1 MFLQFWDTQ
10 PTNFALNNHKKKS
23 FSKKVIFLQINRSVK
38 PKTVEFY
45 MKKYILG
52 IFAIAVISACTSQ
65 QDKAMKSADKN
76 FILKAANE
84 NFAKKKWK
92 NALALYDRLPNLV
105 AGTDDAPNVVFNSAY
120 ANYYDKNYKL
130 AGHQFKNFAV
140 SFPQDNRK
148 EEASYMSALCY
159 YNGSMD
165 YNLDQS
171 STELAINEL
180 QDFLTNYPNSE
191 RSKNINT
198 LIDELSYK
206 LEFKAY
212 ENAKQYFKMA
222 DYKSTSAAF
231 ENVLEDFPST
241 KLRPK
246 IYDYMMKSRYL
257 LAQNSVYDLK
267 DERIESAL
275 SFTKQV
281 EKELPN
287 TEYSKTAVD
296 LREKL
301 EKEKKDFVVVK
312 KQTEERIAVLTAR
325 QKKVADKLAEQ
336 SKTEQQIKDQVS
348 NEKQAMQI
356 QRDSAALQTPPPAA
370 TFRIQR

>member
-1 MFLQFWDTQ
+1 
-10 PTNFALNNHKKKS
+10 
-23 FSKKVIFLQINRSVK
+23 
-38 PKTVEFY
+38 

-52 IFAIAVISACTSQ
+52 LFAVAVVSSCVSQ
-65 QDKAMKSADKN
+65 QERAMKSADKN

-92 NALALYDRLPNLV
+92 NALALYDRLTNLV
-105 AGTDDAPNVVFNSAY
+105 AGTDDFPNVGFNTAY
-120 ANYYDKNYKL
+120 ANYYDKSYKL

-140 SFPQDNRK
+140 SFPKDPRA
-148 EEASYMSALCY
+148 EEAAYMSALCY
-159 YNGSMD
+159 YEGSMD

-171 STELAINEL
+171 TTETAINEL

-191 RSKNINT
+191 RSKNISQ

-222 DYKSTSAAF
+222 DYKAA
-231 ENVLEDFPST
+231 NVTFDNLLEDFPST
-241 KLRPK
+241 KLRTK
-246 IYDYMMKSRYL
+246 IYDYIMKSRYEL
-257 LAQNSVYDLK
+257 DLKSVYDLK

-275 SFTKQV
+275 AYTRFI

-287 TEYSKTAVD
+287 TEYSKTAAD
-296 LREKL
+296 LKVKL
-301 EKEKKDFVVVK
+301 AKEKENFAVVK
-312 KQTEERIAVLTAR
+312 KQTEARIAALTAR
-325 QKKVADKLAEQ
+325 QKKEADKIAE
-336 SKTEQQIKDQVS
+336 KNKADQQVKDQIS
-348 NEKQAMQI
+348 NEKKAMQI

-370 TFRIQR
+370 TFKIQR